1 MISANR
7 GHMTPAAKRRRSREN
22 FCRRLAEAADARR
35 SPLIGHLW
43 VEQLRGRPSQRHS
56 IGIAIVVDG
65 GDQPRSA
72 AFLRGFL
79 ENLRGLEPSHS
90 AMRGSGVQ
98 IPSAP
103 LAFPQVGT
111 LLCDHVAS
119 TDAWREAHVRQ
130 DFHRAVS
137 SVSRRGTAGCRAGI
151 RASAASVP
159 TRRHSLA
166 ASAPPPGCRA
176 GRVARGR
183 AAERAW
189 QSRSALS
196 LTPGC

>member
-1 MISANR
+1 MS
-7 GHMTPAAKRRRSREN
+7 PAAKRRRCREN

-137 SVSRRGTAGCRAGI
+137 SVSRRGNSRL
-151 RASAASVP
+151 P
-159 TRRHSLA
+159 RRHSSERCISTYSQAQPRGVGA
-166 ASAPPPGCRA
+166 ASGLPRRPGSPGQGSRA
-176 GRVARGR
+176 CLAV
-183 AAERAW
+183 
-189 QSRSALS
+189 SLS
-196 LTPGC
+196 P